1 MVKFDTFNNL
11 HPRVSEESELKTIK
25 GLIINSGADYLTCH
39 VQSLTDDFKSC
50 IRNHLQNIC
59 HGTALAER
67 GLSGQ
72 TYQRTLKA
80 FRSRYIPKTD
90 NIKKGMIGE
99 LLTHVVI
106 FELLDNFDVVSP
118 FFNMEEKS
126 QRKGFDLILV
136 EANGENV
143 WITEV
148 KSGALNQSGCPD
160 NSTSSFLKIAKN
172 DLNRRLN
179 ESEMTFWQNAIN
191 STNNSILDCRDY
203 KDVIIKILDDE
214 LVAAADERAHSKD
227 NNVIL
232 VSILYSEISNPFNT
246 NIVIETC
253 SKIKEESIFNRV
265 FTLSIQKSTYEKVA
279 HFLFEEELDG

>member
-1 MVKFDTFNNL
+1 M
-11 HPRVSEESELKTIK
+11 KTIE

-39 VQSLTDDFKSC
+39 IQSLTHEIKNC

-59 HGTALAER
+59 YGTALAER

-80 FRSRYIPKTD
+80 FRSRYTPKTD

-99 LLTHVVI
+99 LITHVVI
-106 FELLDNFDVVSP
+106 FELFENLDVISP

-126 QRKGFDLILV
+126 QRKGFDLILA
-136 EANGENV
+136 EASGEDV

-148 KSGALNQSGCPD
+148 KSGALNKTGCPD
-160 NSTSSFLKIAKN
+160 NSTSSFLETAKN

-214 LVAAADERAHSKD
+214 LVAASDEKANSKD

-232 VSILYSEISNPFNT
+232 VSILYSDINSPFKPDA
-246 NIVIETC
+246 VIKTC
-253 SKIKEESIFNRV
+253 SKIKKEAIFNRV

-279 HFLFEEELDG
+279 RFLFEEELDG

>member
-1 MVKFDTFNNL
+1 
-11 HPRVSEESELKTIK
+11 VSEESELKTIE

-39 VQSLTDDFKSC
+39 VQSFTDDFKNC
-50 IRNHLQNIC
+50 IRNHLRNIC
-59 HGTALAER
+59 YGTALAER

-80 FRSRYIPKTD
+80 FRSRYTPKTE

-106 FELLDNFDVVSP
+106 FELFDNFDVVSP

-126 QRKGFDLILV
+126 QRKGFDLILA

-148 KSGALNQSGCPD
+148 KSGALNQTKCPN
-160 NSTSSFLKIAKN
+160 NSTISFIKTAKG

-179 ESEMTFWQNAIN
+179 ESEMTFWQNAIH
-191 STNNSILDCRDY
+191 STNNSIPKCRDY
-203 KDVIIKILDDE
+203 KDVIIKILDNE
-214 LVAAADERAHSKD
+214 LVAAADEKASSKD

-232 VSILYSEISNPFNT
+232 VSILYSDINNPFDH
-246 NIVIETC
+246 NIVLETC
-253 SKIKEESIFNRV
+253 SKIREEAIFNKV

-279 HFLFEEELDG
+279 HFLIQEELDG